1 MQKWK
6 AILFASV
13 RVLLLTAVLL
23 SNHAAEAQDFCD
35 TSHFLLD
42 QQKMVKSAAQLE
54 QDVRAKC
61 KVGDLIVPYN
71 DQTAARLC
79 DFRQGT
85 TYQGV
90 CFLAPPRKT
99 Y

>member
-13 RVLLLTAVLL
+13 KVLLLTAVPL
-23 SNHAAEAQDFCD
+23 SSHAAEAQDFCD
-35 TSHFLLD
+35 TST
-42 QQKMVKSAAQLE
+42 QSAADYAKLE
-54 QDVRAKC
+54 EMVRAKC
-61 KVGDLIVPYN
+61 KVGDIIVPYN
-71 DQTAARLC
+71 RVMAARLC
-79 DFRQGT
+79 DLSKPAAYEGL
-85 TYQGV
+85 